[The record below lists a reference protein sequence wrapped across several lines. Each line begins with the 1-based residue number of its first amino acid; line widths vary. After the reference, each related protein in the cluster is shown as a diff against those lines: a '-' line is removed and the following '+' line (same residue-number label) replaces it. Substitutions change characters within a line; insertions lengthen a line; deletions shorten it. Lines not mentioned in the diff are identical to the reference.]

1 MGVPGYAQPT
11 IYNYFVLTFWTYSSG
26 PVDIVKIW
34 SDPIAFMGNSS
45 VFGTNKNQIQ
55 KNIKKK
61 YNDNGI
67 KLMISAFGGTQFPT
81 TAKVD
86 PR

>member
-11 IYNYFVLTFWTYSSG
+11 MYNYFVLTFWTYSSG

-45 VFGTNKNQIQ
+45 VFGTNKN
-55 KNIKKK
+55 
-61 YNDNGI
+61 
-67 KLMISAFGGTQFPT
+67 
-81 TAKVD
+81 
-86 PR
+86 